1 MSKTIHQ
8 AVAERVRVELAIA
21 QVKPAELARRLRV
34 SHAYLSR
41 RLTGETSFDLADLER
56 IGKVLGLPIARILA
70 PALDLIEVAA

>member
-21 QVKPAELARRLRV
+21 QVKPAQLARSLRV

-41 RLTGETSFDLADLER
+41 RLTGQTAFDLADLER
-56 IGKVLGLPIARILA
+56 IAAELKLPISRILA
-70 PALDLIEVAA
+70 PALDLTEAVA